1 MKQTINEILEAQVL
15 QIVNTDGQY
24 VALKRC
30 VLCRPLKAAAH
41 RLVQQKVL
49 VLVGEFDGK
58 LVWEKA
64 EG

>member
-41 RLVQQKVL
+41 RLVLQKSARAGRRVRWEAG
-49 VLVGEFDGK
+49 VGK
-58 LVWEKA
+58 SR
-64 EG
+64 